1 MLKPPLGG
9 FCFIET
15 MTTTVYGIS
24 NCDTVRKARK
34 WLDSQQIAH
43 QFYDFRKDGLDAQTI
58 TNWLQQIEWT
68 ALFNKRST
76 TYRQLSDEQKS
87 NLDQHTAITLMLEH
101 PTLVKRPVLV
111 TPTQLVVGFNEK
123 TYQATFESK

>member
-15 MTTTVYGIS
+15 MTITVYGIS

-34 WLDSQQIAH
+34 WLDSQQISH

-58 TNWLQQIEWT
+58 TSWLQHIEWT

-87 NLDQHTAITLMLEH
+87 TLDKHTAIALMLEH
-101 PTLVKRPVLV
+101 PTLIKRPVLI
-111 TPTQLVVGFNEK
+111 TPTQVMVGFNEK